1 MAGHRG
7 HPAGGLSH
15 AHATMRGMGKKRD
28 IWNSNGYARR
38 KLRARLKA
46 EVRPCHLCGQPIDYG
61 LPPGDPWSFELDH
74 VVPIA
79 RGGDPYDYGSVAASH
94 RICNQ
99 RKGCRPARFR
109 RPL

>member
-46 EVRPCHLCGQPIDYG
+46 EGRPCHLCGQPIDYG
-61 LPPGDPWSFELDH
+61 LPLGDPWSFELDH